1 MINNNINSLN
11 TGQPLSL
18 GRAERAEKA
27 DEALENHKV
36 SLGQM
41 SGEQLAE
48 NRDYGHSMVDS
59 ISAARFAQ
67 PAAGQSPGEFQDLVS
82 RLNSL

>member
-1 MINNNINSLN
+1 MINNNINNLN

-27 DEALENHKV
+27 DEALDNHKV

-48 NRDYGHSMVDS
+48 NRDYGHSVVDN

-67 PAAGQSPGEFQDLVS
+67 PAAGQSPGEFQELVS